1 MSQRWG
7 ARVLAS
13 KSGEG
18 MGVPVSEEKVCAA
31 CGRRVW
37 SDDHYCRA
45 CGIAFAG
52 APERVE
58 RGTSLPGFD
67 YHFVQ
72 GLGWGLGLAVA
83 GAIGWAIVLILL
95 ALATHGIRL
104 TPQ

>member
-1 MSQRWG
+1 
-7 ARVLAS
+7 V
-13 KSGEG
+13 
-18 MGVPVSEEKVCAA
+18 VEERVCAE
-31 CGRRVW
+31 CGRRVS
-37 SDDHYCRA
+37 SDDRYCPG

-52 APERVE
+52 APERAE
-58 RGTSLPGFD
+58 RGASLPGFD

-72 GLGWGLGLAVA
+72 GLGWGLGFAVA